1 MLNRKIAI
9 GVSVPVMALAL
20 SATASFANSNEGT
33 VTADALN
40 VRSGPSTS
48 YGITTKLYKGDKV
61 EILETSN
68 GWHKIKESNGKIGWV
83 SGDYIKVSSG
93 STSQP
98 STSTTKAT
106 VTATSLNV
114 RSGTGTSYSV
124 ITKLSKGT
132 VVDVLVSAS
141 NGW

>member
-61 EILETSN
+61 EILTPGEFGESFVVEEIYNENEENIDRYLYLTKSSN
-68 GWHKIKESNGKIGWV
+68 I
-83 SGDYIKVSSG
+83 SGVKMEI
-93 STSQP
+93 
-98 STSTTKAT
+98 
-106 VTATSLNV
+106 
-114 RSGTGTSYSV
+114 V
-124 ITKLSKGT
+124 IS
-132 VVDVLVSAS
+132 
-141 NGW
+141 